1 MSLSIYVGYDERER
15 VGYHVCAS
23 SILRR
28 TSLDVAFH
36 PVRGQKVVGST
47 QFNPGRFDIARRNG
61 YRGWALWCEADMLFR
76 ADVEE
81 LLAYADPR
89 FDVLVVPHDYRTKFA
104 TKFLGQPN
112 PDYPRKNQ
120 SSLMLVNCMGAAWQR
135 LAEGKREGGAYRP
148 WTLEELHRFEFIEP
162 GRIGALPPEWNHLI
176 LECDPNPAA
185 KICHF
190 TVGLPVWPEYAHCEF
205 ADEWRAEREAMLSYA
220 GA

>member
-1 MSLSIYVGYDERER
+1 MNVYIGYDDRER

-36 PVRGQKVVGST
+36 PVRGHKVVGST

-89 FDVLVVPHDYRTKFA
+89 FDVLVVPHDYRTKFP

-120 SSLMLVNCMGAAWQR
+120 SSLMLINCMGAAWQR
-135 LAEGKREGGAYRP
+135 LAEGKSYKFGAP
-148 WTLEELHRFEFIEP
+148 LSWTLEEMHRFAFIDEE
-162 GRIGALPPEWNHLI
+162 RIGELPMAWNHI
-176 LECDPNPAA
+176 VMEYGPNPAA
-185 KICHF
+185 KVAHF
-190 TVGLPVWPEYAHCEF
+190 SIGLPIWPEYADCEF
-205 ADEWRAEREAMLSYA
+205 ADEWRAEREAMLA
-220 GA
+220 FEGA